1 MVTWISLIIS
11 LAASIYC
18 VGYTAALNGLSLE
31 TKSDATSPEITKH
44 PHSAISL
51 NQAEGMMRHGLE
63 EQINLLLDN
72 GKEVFLVYPIPESS
86 YDIPSALARLAKSG
100 GGRRVT
106 TQRSRI
112 PDPES

>member
-1 MVTWISLIIS
+1 
-11 LAASIYC
+11 
-18 VGYTAALNGLSLE
+18 
-31 TKSDATSPEITKH
+31 
-44 PHSAISL
+44 
-51 NQAEGMMRHGLE
+51 MRHGLE